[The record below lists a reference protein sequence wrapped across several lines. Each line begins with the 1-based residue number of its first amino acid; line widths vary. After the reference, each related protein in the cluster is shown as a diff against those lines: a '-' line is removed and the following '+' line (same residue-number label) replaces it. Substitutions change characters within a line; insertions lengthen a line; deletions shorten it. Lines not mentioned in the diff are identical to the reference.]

1 MTRKQLLD
9 RALAAVG
16 GDEAELAQRL
26 GITNVNSAATE
37 FNRYRRGESMKFER
51 TITLLQIAGLLD
63 EEPVRPLAREKRE
76 KMAAQ
81 R

>member
-1 MTRKQLLD
+1 
-9 RALAAVG
+9 
-16 GDEAELAQRL
+16 
-26 GITNVNSAATE
+26 
-37 FNRYRRGESMKFER
+37 MKFER